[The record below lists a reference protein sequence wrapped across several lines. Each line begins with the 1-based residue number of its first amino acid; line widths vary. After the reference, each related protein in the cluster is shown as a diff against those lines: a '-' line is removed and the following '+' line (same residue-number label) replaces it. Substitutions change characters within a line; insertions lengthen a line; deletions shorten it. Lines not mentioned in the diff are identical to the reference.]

1 MTFFA
6 KQGCSIMNCDSAH
19 IRQVTS
25 LCLPLRSRVMRNAV
39 AFFPP
44 SPHMSWQSGFVHS
57 YPPLHFPTRLL
68 CGLDLLGFMSKKW
81 YSKLSLASF
90 NLPSGVI
97 AVTCNNIYIVT
108 NKRNMTTHHMM
119 WIYIKHENNETS
131 KPSFIYDSIVL
142 CEQDALGGLRVS
154 TESVSDGIFSLERR
168 CWKHIIRTG
177 KRWES

>member
-1 MTFFA
+1 MSSCNFQITPDVSFLFRKPEQVALWEPCITTWQWTEFSGSVITFFA
-6 KQGCSIMNCDSAH
+6 KQGCSIMNCYSPH

-44 SPHMSWQSGFVHS
+44 SPHISLQSEFMHS

-108 NKRNMTTHHMM
+108 NNQNTTTHHMM
-119 WIYIKHENNETS
+119 WIYKNMEIM
-131 KPSFIYDSIVL
+131 KPRNPRSYM
-142 CEQDALGGLRVS
+142 
-154 TESVSDGIFSLERR
+154 TP
-168 CWKHIIRTG
+168 
-177 KRWES
+177 